1 MKERI
6 KIFTASILTI
16 IFILAAGAVPI
27 GTQAAC
33 STPACVKKAAT
44 AAMNENDTDVAFVIK
59 TDKKGKS
66 IGYMMYREN
75 GRVKCDRS
83 GTVII
88 GKNTNIRK
96 DYHYYVYRNNNAEKK
111 ITSWTKNKVQHRTK
125 WNTRVECAEDMDY
138 GFYFHS
144 YDETKSSGKATWKV
158 HKGACKNVDGVAMCE
173 KFAHYLRSMLDPNC
187 PVLFI

>member
-1 MKERI
+1 MKRI
-6 KIFTASILTI
+6 KVI
-16 IFILAAGAVPI
+16 ITSLLIVMLILAAGAVPI
-27 GTQAAC
+27 GAQAAC
-33 STPACVKKAAT
+33 STPTCVKKAAT
-44 AAMNENDTDVAFVIK
+44 AAMDENDINIAFVIK

-66 IGYMMYREN
+66 IGYMMYRDK

-96 DYHYYVYRNNNAEKK
+96 NYHYYVYRNNNAEKK
-111 ITSWTKNKVQHRTK
+111 IISWTKNKIQHRTK
-125 WNTRVECAEDMDY
+125 WNTCVECAEDMDY

-144 YDETKSSGKATWKV
+144 YDETKSSGKAVWKV

-173 KFAHYLRSMLDPNC
+173 KFAHYLRSMLDPDC
-187 PVLFI
+187 PVIFI